1 MKDNIVKKYI
11 DLFKLKKIP
20 DGTIYEVEDTG
31 KFYVRNGHNWDEM
44 QKTNFS
50 KASGPTMSLY
60 EINQNS
66 VINLPPLST
75 EQIKEKAEKLNNW
88 AKQHKDMHYMLLSHK
103 FNYYTIFARSHIYT
117 LDNFGESVTNCI
129 ANFPIVY
136 SFDFDKDNN
145 GWEIWACLEKD
156 NKVPEIFY
164 LFPYEAG
171 VIYYGK

>member
-1 MKDNIVKKYI
+1 
-11 DLFKLKKIP
+11 
-20 DGTIYEVEDTG
+20 
-31 KFYVRNGHNWDEM
+31 
-44 QKTNFS
+44 
-50 KASGPTMSLY
+50 
-60 EINQNS
+60 
-66 VINLPPLST
+66 
-75 EQIKEKAEKLNNW
+75 
-88 AKQHKDMHYMLLSHK
+88 MLLSHK